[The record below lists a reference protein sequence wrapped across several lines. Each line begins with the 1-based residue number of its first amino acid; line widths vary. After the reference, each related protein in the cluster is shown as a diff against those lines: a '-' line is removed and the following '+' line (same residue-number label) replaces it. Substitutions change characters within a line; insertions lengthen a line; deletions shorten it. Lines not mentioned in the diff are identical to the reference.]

1 MAITLFT
8 SCSCTS
14 CRKSKL
20 WLDQHEIPYTERNI
34 LTDPLKMKEL
44 KEILRMTEEGTDEIL
59 STRSK
64 QFQELDVNLEELH
77 LHELLELIQDKPGLL
92 RCPIIMD
99 EKRFQVGFNEDEI
112 RKFLPRSIRA
122 YLLKL
127 LEAKTMLP
135 N

>member
-1 MAITLFT
+1 MAITMFT

-14 CRKSKL
+14 CRKSKMWMEEHGL
-20 WLDQHEIPYTERNI
+20 SYTERNI
-34 LTDPLKMKEL
+34 LTQPLTMKEL
-44 KEILRMTEEGTDEIL
+44 KQILHMTEEGTDEIL

-64 QFQELDVNLEELH
+64 QFQELDMNLDALH
-77 LHELLELIQDKPGLL
+77 LKELLALIQEKPGIM
-92 RCPIIMD
+92 RCPIILD
-99 EKRFQVGFNEDEI
+99 EKRFLVGFNEDEI
-112 RKFLPRSIRA
+112 RKFLPRNIRA